1 MSLTTL
7 NWKKLPIRITNLS
20 TNYTASV
27 TNVLRN
33 IADMLTG
40 SVYYDGEARTPGVD
54 SAWTLGGTYTI
65 GTNTEAIYCNPPVK
79 TSLSQSLVIAGRN
92 ITGQVSTKTP
102 TLMTYEPS
110 FLTNAIYVGLSK
122 NSKTFANWT
131 VPTPF
136 GTGSAFTGLG
146 RITDSGALTNYTNMK
161 LTIYESQEA
170 LCMTVGYGLQ
180 PILTQNGGFIA
191 GAIIDPEQNVIT
203 GSVDMEN
210 DGRIYGVSKVYPIAS
225 NFLATTD
232 DFLGTTFSTIT
243 SETAKFSIF
252 YPQSTST
259 YSLLLNYPSA
269 ISTANLYTNSNKLI
283 KLSLLFAS
291 YPGYRYIGK
300 IRDIYAFRATANNV
314 VLKDSSNNLL
324 GYAIGA
330 SDTVAYSSCI
340 LLTP

>member
-54 SAWTLGGTYTI
+54 SAWTHGGSYTI

-79 TSLSQSLVIAGRN
+79 TSLSQSLLIAGRN

-110 FLTNAIYVGLSK
+110 FITNAIYVGLSK

-146 RITDSGALTNYTNMK
+146 RITDTVSLTSYTNMK
-161 LTIYESQEA
+161 LTVYESQEA
-170 LCMTVGYGLQ
+170 MCLTIGYGLQ
-180 PILTQNGGFIA
+180 PTQNGGFIA
-191 GAIIDPEQNVIT
+191 GAIIDPEQNAIT

-210 DGRIYGVSKVYPIAS
+210 DGRIYGVTKVYPIAS
-225 NFLATTD
+225 NFLSYTNE
-232 DFLGTTFSTIT
+232 FLGTNFSTISST
-243 SETAKFSIF
+243 TAKFSIF

-259 YSLLLNYPSA
+259 YSLLLNYPTS
-269 ISTANLYTNSNKLI
+269 ISTSNLYTNSNKLI

-300 IRDIYAFRATANNV
+300 IRDIYAFRNTANNV
-314 VLKDSSNNLL
+314 VLRDSSNNLL

-330 SDTVAYSSCI
+330 SDAAANNCI